1 VRCAHDQSPYEQR
14 RSSSSGTRYSEAV
27 SSTHQRLPGRTGP
40 SLSAASDTR
49 PQLDV
54 DRRRH
59 SSRARPVPTSPAA
72 AGRLRVTRQSAA
84 RRRRRWHRSRP
95 RLLRRLQSVVQVS
108 YVPCDIMSPI
118 GLLERR
124 SALERGSRS
133 DRDRKKLHTTLL
145 SATSPNVNLFSN
157 FFSLLNA
164 IVNL

>member
-1 VRCAHDQSPYEQR
+1 MLLLPTGKLFAEAPAASVKHREVLVRCAHDQSPYEQR

-84 RRRRRWHRSRP
+84 RRRRRWHHSRP
-95 RLLRRLQSVVQVS
+95 RLLRRLQSVVQVFLRT
-108 YVPCDIMSPI
+108 V
-118 GLLERR
+118 
-124 SALERGSRS
+124 
-133 DRDRKKLHTTLL
+133 
-145 SATSPNVNLFSN
+145 
-157 FFSLLNA
+157 
-164 IVNL
+164 